1 MEQKKTDRRV
11 LYTKMVLRNSLLEL
25 MKEKSIEKITPTELC
40 RNADINR
47 NTFYSH
53 YYSPMELLKSIEDE
67 IYEQVERSLDITLQN
82 DDITGLLTEIC
93 KVIFDNKDLCRVL
106 FSKYGDK
113 EFLERIINLAHDKS
127 VEKWKQAAMEGKEDL
142 LDDLYTY
149 LVNGSMAVIQK
160 WTQTDMRK
168 SPGEIAEFIEKVT
181 NYGLQVFINE

>member
-1 MEQKKTDRRV
+1 MERKKTDRRV
-11 LYTKMVLRNSLLEL
+11 LYTKMVLRDSLLEL

-40 RNADINR
+40 RKADINR

-67 IYEQVERSLDITLQN
+67 IYDKVEHSLDITLQN

-93 KVIFDNKDLCRVL
+93 MVIYDNKDLCRVL

-113 EFLERIINLAHDKS
+113 DFLERIVNLAHDKS
-127 VEKWKQAAMEGKEDL
+127 VEKWKQVAMEGKEEL
-142 LDDLYTY
+142 LEDLYTY

-160 WTQTDMRK
+160 WTQTDMKK
-168 SPGEIAEFIEKVT
+168 SPEEIADFIEKVT
-181 NYGLQVFINE
+181 NYGLQIFKYE